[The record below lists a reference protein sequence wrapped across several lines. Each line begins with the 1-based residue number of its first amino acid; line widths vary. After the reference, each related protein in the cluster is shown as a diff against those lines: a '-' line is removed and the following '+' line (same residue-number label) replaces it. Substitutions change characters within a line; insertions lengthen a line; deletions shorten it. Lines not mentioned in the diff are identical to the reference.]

1 VKERNLRFGSV
12 TEIILLRASYWN
24 DAKEVKMNLFNLSGK
39 VAIVTGGA
47 RGIGLALARGL
58 GEAGAATVLVDL
70 LREEVQN
77 SSKAFEERGLK
88 SIAIPGDVLN
98 SESLEKVAGETLKRF
113 GKIDILINN
122 AGVSIGKSVEETDEK
137 DWDFVLD
144 VNLKGPFLCSKAVG
158 KYMIEQKR
166 GKIINITSVVER
178 VGADLRSSYCA
189 SKGGLAQFTKVLA
202 IEWGKYNINVNAIAP
217 GLIWTPRT
225 EAYEKA
231 EPGRY
236 DKILNRLSLRR
247 WGKPEDLI
255 GTAIFLASEASDYIT
270 GQTIFVDAGWTI
282 T

>member
-1 VKERNLRFGSV
+1 
-12 TEIILLRASYWN
+12 
-24 DAKEVKMNLFNLSGK
+24 MNLFDLSGK

-58 GEAGAATVLVDL
+58 GEAGAAIVLADL
-70 LREEVQN
+70 LKEEVQN
-77 SSKAFEERGLK
+77 SSKALEEKGLK
-88 SIAIPGDVLN
+88 SMAIRADV
-98 SESLEKVAGETLKRF
+98 SSLESVKNMAEQIIKKFNR
-113 GKIDILINN
+113 IDILINN
-122 AGVSIGKSVEETDEK
+122 AGVSVGKSVEDTGEK
-137 DWDFVLD
+137 DWNFVLD
-144 VNLKGPFLCSKAVG
+144 VNLKGPLFCSQAIG
-158 KYMIEQKR
+158 KYMIQQKR

-178 VGADLRSSYCA
+178 VGADFRSAYCA
-189 SKGGLAQFTKVLA
+189 SKGGLAQLTKVMA
-202 IEWGKYNINVNAIAP
+202 IEWGKHNINVNAIAP

-236 DKILNRLSLRR
+236 DKILNRLAIRR

-255 GTAIFLASEASDYIT
+255 GTAIFLASEASDYLT

>member
-1 VKERNLRFGSV
+1 
-12 TEIILLRASYWN
+12 
-24 DAKEVKMNLFNLSGK
+24 MNLFDLSGK

-58 GEAGAATVLVDL
+58 GEAGAAIVLVDL
-70 LREEVQN
+70 LREEVQE
-77 SSKAFEERGLK
+77 SSKALNEKGLK
-88 SIAIPGDVLN
+88 SIAIHADVTNPG
-98 SESLEKVAGETLKRF
+98 SLENMAEQTLRKF
-113 GKIDILINN
+113 AKIDILINN

-158 KYMIEQKR
+158 KHMIQQKR

-202 IEWGKYNINVNAIAP
+202 IEWGKYNVNVNAIAP

-236 DKILNRLSLRR
+236 DKILNRLSLKR
-247 WGKPEDLI
+247 WGRPEDLI
-255 GTAIFLASEASDYIT
+255 GTAIFLASEASDYLT
-270 GQTIFVDAGWTI
+270 GQTIFVDGGWTI

>member
-1 VKERNLRFGSV
+1 MNRFDL
-12 TEIILLRASYWN
+12 T
-24 DAKEVKMNLFNLSGK
+24 GK
-39 VAIVTGGA
+39 VVIVTGGA

-58 GEAGAATVLVDL
+58 GEVGAAIVLTDL
-70 LREEVQN
+70 LREDVQN
-77 SSKAFEERGLK
+77 SSKALEEKGLK
-88 SIAIPGDVLN
+88 SMGIYADVSN
-98 SESLEKVAGETLKRF
+98 AESVEKMAEETLKRF
-113 GKIDILINN
+113 GKIDILVNN
-122 AGVSIGKSVEETDEK
+122 AGVSIGKSVEDTEEK

-144 VNLKGPFLCSKAVG
+144 VNLKGPFLCSKIVG
-158 KYMIEQKR
+158 KYMIQQKK

-178 VGADLRSSYCA
+178 VGADFRSAYCA

-247 WGKPEDLI
+247 WGRPEDLI
-255 GTAIFLASEASDYIT
+255 GTAIFLASEASDYLT
-270 GQTIFVDAGWTI
+270 GQTIFVDGGWTI

>member
-1 VKERNLRFGSV
+1 MASILLHVFYRIKVKE
-12 TEIILLRASYWN
+12 A
-24 DAKEVKMNLFNLSGK
+24 KMNLFDLSGK
-39 VAIVTGGA
+39 VTIITGGA
-47 RGIGLALARGL
+47 RGIGLALAKGL
-58 GEAGAATVLVDL
+58 AEAGAIIVLVDL
-70 LREEVQN
+70 LEEEVQKT
-77 SSKAFEERGLK
+77 SKALEEKGFK
-88 SIAIPGDVLN
+88 SMAIHADVSNL
-98 SESLEKVAGETLKRF
+98 ESVEKMAGETLKKF

-144 VNLKGPFLCSKAVG
+144 VNLKGPFLCSKIVG
-158 KYMIEQKR
+158 KYMIQQKK

-178 VGADLRSSYCA
+178 VGADFRSAYCA

-247 WGKPEDLI
+247 WGRPEDLI
-255 GTAIFLASEASDYIT
+255 GTAIFLASEASDYLT
-270 GQTIFVDAGWTI
+270 GQTIFVDGGWTI

>member
-1 VKERNLRFGSV
+1 
-12 TEIILLRASYWN
+12 
-24 DAKEVKMNLFNLSGK
+24 MNLFDLSGK

-58 GEAGAATVLVDL
+58 GEAGAAIVLVDL
-70 LREEVQN
+70 LREEVQE
-77 SSKAFEERGLK
+77 SSKVLNEKGLK
-88 SIAIPGDVLN
+88 SIAIHADVTNPG
-98 SESLEKVAGETLKRF
+98 SLENMAEQTLRKF
-113 GKIDILINN
+113 AKIDILINN

-158 KYMIEQKR
+158 KHMIQQKR

-202 IEWGKYNINVNAIAP
+202 IEWGKYNVNVNAIAP

-236 DKILNRLSLRR
+236 DKILNRLSLKR
-247 WGKPEDLI
+247 WGRPEDLI
-255 GTAIFLASEASDYIT
+255 GTAIFLASEASDYLT
-270 GQTIFVDAGWTI
+270 GQTIFVDGGWTI

>member
-1 VKERNLRFGSV
+1 
-12 TEIILLRASYWN
+12 
-24 DAKEVKMNLFNLSGK
+24 MNLFDLSGK

-47 RGIGLALARGL
+47 RGIGLALAKGL
-58 GEAGAATVLVDL
+58 AESGAIIVLVDL
-70 LREEVQN
+70 LEEEVQK
-77 SSKAFEERGLK
+77 SSKALEGKGFK
-88 SIAIPGDVLN
+88 SMPIHADV
-98 SESLEKVAGETLKRF
+98 STVESLEKMAEETLKKF

-144 VNLKGPFLCSKAVG
+144 VNLKGPFLCSKTVG
-158 KYMIEQKR
+158 KYMIQQKR

-178 VGADLRSSYCA
+178 VGAEFRSAYCA

-247 WGKPEDLI
+247 WGRPEDLI
-255 GTAIFLASEASDYIT
+255 GTAIFLASEASDYLT
-270 GQTIFVDAGWTI
+270 GQTIFVDGGWTI

>member
-1 VKERNLRFGSV
+1 
-12 TEIILLRASYWN
+12 
-24 DAKEVKMNLFNLSGK
+24 MNLFDLKEK

-47 RGIGLALARGL
+47 RGIGLALAKGL
-58 GEAGAATVLVDL
+58 AGAGAVIVLGDKL
-70 LREEVQN
+70 SEEVQK
-77 SSKAFEERGLK
+77 SAKDLEEMGFKTTSIHVDVSNKK
-88 SIAIPGDVLN
+88 SVEKM
-98 SESLEKVAGETLKRF
+98 SEEIFKMF

-122 AGVSIGKSVEETDEK
+122 AGVSIGKAAEDTEVE
-137 DWDFVLD
+137 DWDFVMD
-144 VNLKGPFLCSKAVG
+144 VNLKGPFLCSNAIG
-158 KYMIEQKR
+158 KYMIQQKR

-178 VGADLRSSYCA
+178 VGADFRSAYCA
-189 SKGGLAQFTKVLA
+189 SKGGLAQLTKVLA
-202 IEWGKYNINVNAIAP
+202 IEWGKHNINVNAIAP

-247 WGKPEDLI
+247 WGKPEDLV
-255 GTAIFLASEASDYIT
+255 GTAIFLASEASDYLT

>member
-1 VKERNLRFGSV
+1 
-12 TEIILLRASYWN
+12 
-24 DAKEVKMNLFNLSGK
+24 MNLFDLSGK
-39 VAIVTGGA
+39 VTIITGGA
-47 RGIGLALARGL
+47 RGIGLALAKGL
-58 GEAGAATVLVDL
+58 AEAGAIIVLVDL
-70 LREEVQN
+70 LEKEVQK
-77 SSKAFEERGLK
+77 SSKALEEKGFK
-88 SIAIPGDVLN
+88 SMAIHADV
-98 SESLEKVAGETLKRF
+98 STVESLEKMAEETLKRL

-122 AGVSIGKSVEETDEK
+122 AGVSIGKSVEETEEK

-144 VNLKGPFLCSKAVG
+144 VNLKGPFLCSKIVG
-158 KYMIEQKR
+158 KYMIQQKK

-178 VGADLRSSYCA
+178 VGADFRSAYCA
-189 SKGGLAQFTKVLA
+189 SKGGLAQLTKVMA

-236 DKILNRLSLRR
+236 DKILNRLAIRR
-247 WGKPEDLI
+247 WGNPEDLI

>member
-1 VKERNLRFGSV
+1 
-12 TEIILLRASYWN
+12 
-24 DAKEVKMNLFNLSGK
+24 MNLFDLTGK

-47 RGIGLALARGL
+47 RGIGFALAKGL
-58 GEAGAATVLVDL
+58 GEAGAAIVLADL
-70 LREEVQN
+70 LGEEVKK
-77 SSKAFEERGLK
+77 SSKTLEEKGFK
-88 SIAIPGDVLN
+88 SMAIYTDVSN
-98 SESLEKVAGETLKRF
+98 PESLEKMAEETLKRL

-122 AGVSIGKSVEETDEK
+122 AGVSIGKSVEETEEK
-137 DWDFVLD
+137 DWDFVME
-144 VNLKGPFLCSKAVG
+144 VNLKGPFLCSKTVG
-158 KYMIEQKR
+158 KYMIQQKK

-178 VGADLRSSYCA
+178 VGADFRSAYCA

-247 WGKPEDLI
+247 WGRPEDLI
-255 GTAIFLASEASDYIT
+255 GTAIFLASEASDYLT
-270 GQTIFVDAGWTI
+270 GQTIFVDGGWTI

>member
-1 VKERNLRFGSV
+1 M
-12 TEIILLRASYWN
+12 EIILLRASYWN
-24 DAKEVKMNLFNLSGK
+24 EAKEVKMNLFNLSGK

-47 RGIGLALARGL
+47 RGIGLALANGVA
-58 GEAGAATVLVDL
+58 EAGATIALVDV
-70 LREEVQN
+70 LRDDVEN
-77 SSKAFEERGLK
+77 SSNA
-88 SIAIPGDVLN
+88 
-98 SESLEKVAGETLKRF
+98 LEKKGFKSLAIQADVSNRESVKNMADQIIKKLNKV
-113 GKIDILINN
+113 DILINN
-122 AGVSIGKSVEETDEK
+122 AGVSIGKSVEDTEEK
-137 DWDFVLD
+137 DWDFVLN
-144 VNLKGPFLCSKAVG
+144 VNLKGPLFCSQVVG
-158 KYMIEQKR
+158 KYMMQQKK
-166 GKIINITSVVER
+166 GKIINITSVVEK
-178 VGADLRSSYCA
+178 VGADFRSAYCA
-189 SKGGLAQFTKVLA
+189 SKGGLAQLTKVMA